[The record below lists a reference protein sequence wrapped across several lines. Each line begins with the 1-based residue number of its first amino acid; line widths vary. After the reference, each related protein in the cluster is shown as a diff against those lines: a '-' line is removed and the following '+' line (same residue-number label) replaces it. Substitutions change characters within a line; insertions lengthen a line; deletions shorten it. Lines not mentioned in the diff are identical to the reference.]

1 MICAI
6 CGEREAAL
14 FIRRSRGD
22 SSEDLALCEECA
34 KRRGLSAGNG
44 RIELRIEELLAPEA
58 EAGTGLPAAC
68 PSCGLGVEE
77 LRREGRL
84 GCPSCVATFR
94 AELGRILRSS
104 AKPPFFRG
112 VAPAAGAE
120 SAVRAAPAHKPAP
133 EPGPEA
139 RTGELAEARLS
150 EPALE
155 ASLEAALA
163 AEAYELAASIRD
175 SLAKLNAAG
184 AAPGSANP
192 PTAAAAAPSAT
203 AAPPAGAGPAVPS
216 AAEGPAAAG
225 GAFPAAAAE
234 PFALI
239 RGAPGFVLSGGEGSD
254 ADVVLW
260 TKARVARNLS
270 GLAFPGA
277 GSESAPSR
285 KIAAPVAAA
294 LEDWRLLSLAS
305 AGEAAR
311 RALVETG
318 FVSRAYALD
327 PGALLAYSGREPFYC
342 LFDEIDHLRL
352 VARLPGLSPQAA
364 LGLALSRAAAFEAAA
379 GARGFEPAF
388 DEEFGYLSARTADL
402 GSGVALT
409 ATLHLPALAVAGLAE
424 RAFRP
429 VLAAGF
435 ALRGFYGAET
445 GSAGDL
451 YEVSTE
457 RAYGLSPAELAEG
470 LEAVLRPLVK
480 AERRARAELA
490 GPRREDLL
498 DLAGRALG
506 LLRYCRRLPA
516 AEAQA
521 HVSALRLALLAGVA
535 ESGVAESGV
544 AEAGVAQAVAAG
556 GSAPAATP
564 EALAGLLVSL
574 GPGCLALRGASALAD
589 AAEAERQRARLAE
602 RAVAALVLS

>member
-192 PTAAAAAPSAT
+192 PTAAAA
-203 AAPPAGAGPAVPS
+203 
-216 AAEGPAAAG
+216 
-225 GAFPAAAAE
+225 E

-285 KIAAPVAAA
+285 RIAAPVAAA

-352 VARLPGLSPQAA
+352 VARLPGLSTRAA

-457 RAYGLSPAELAEG
+457 RAYGLSPEELAEG

-516 AEAQA
+516 TEAQA

-564 EALAGLLVSL
+564 EALAGLLASL